1 MGMSNQSSIA
11 SRRCQAMI
19 VAMIS
24 NPESQQGIDF
34 CVGSCPYDRCVA
46 VESNGIHTGTYATMA
61 TKSANMLK
69 TQAMLID
76 GVTPIKIAIKLGLR
90 RQTIYRYQSQMRSG
104 SNGR

>member
-1 MGMSNQSSIA
+1 MMMPNQSSIA

-19 VAMIS
+19 VAMIP

-46 VESNGIHTGTYATMA
+46 VEDSGIRGRPGATA
-61 TKSANMLK
+61 GSKSANMLK
-69 TQAMLID
+69 TQDLLIK
-76 GVTPIKIAIKLGLR
+76 GLTPIKIATKLGLR
-90 RQTIYRYQSQMRSG
+90 RQTIYKYQSQIRSE